1 MSHNDIDV
9 TFICPRVAAR
19 KAELE
24 AAFGIHVMEPAGRAS
39 PRDGLIEIGAII
51 VAKSLIYVLP
61 RIGLS
66 SRHLEL
72 LIGAAE
78 MAFRHQPRKADGW
91 RFTTQGGVPRWVSW
105 ITAEVDCGVAATRA
119 EAAESRPDRRARRNA
134 A

>member
-1 MSHNDIDV
+1 MLSHNDIDV

-19 KAELE
+19 AAELE
-24 AAFGIHVMEPAGRAS
+24 AFGIRLMEPAGRAS
-39 PRDGLIEIGAII
+39 SRDGLIEIGAII

-105 ITAEVDCGVAATRA
+105 ITAEADSGATTQAVA
-119 EAAESRPDRRARRNA
+119 EASRPDRRARRNA